1 MTKEQFKAY
10 ICNQID
16 LMDESQLREFT
27 AFIQGGSDEESIA
40 EELIIIKGEFKKLTK
55 LVQSM
60 GEKIDRAKNS
70 QKKEELLP
78 FIEFDSFLKNSKDAV
93 DSLPKAT
100 LFSKKRVNRSIKS
113 LQNGFSSVE
122 EQYEKIL
129 TQIGLKRCATVGDR
143 FDSNLQEVVE
153 VIEDKNMENGIV
165 VEILE
170 DGFLYNNEI
179 INYAKVKVNRWTL

>member
-1 MTKEQFKAY
+1 
-10 ICNQID
+10 
-16 LMDESQLREFT
+16 
-27 AFIQGGSDEESIA
+27 
-40 EELIIIKGEFKKLTK
+40 
-55 LVQSM
+55 LVKY
-60 GEKIDRAKNS
+60 G
-70 QKKEELLP
+70 L
-78 FIEFDSFLKNSKDAV
+78 
-93 DSLPKAT
+93 T

-153 VIEDKNMENGIV
+153 VIEDKNREDGIV

-170 DGFLYNNEI
+170 EGFLYNNEI